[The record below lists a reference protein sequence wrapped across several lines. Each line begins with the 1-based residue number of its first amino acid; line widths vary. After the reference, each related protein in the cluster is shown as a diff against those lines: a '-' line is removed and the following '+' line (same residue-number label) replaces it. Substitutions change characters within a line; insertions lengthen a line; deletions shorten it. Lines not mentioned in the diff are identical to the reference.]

1 LNAISTKSDGD
12 MAAIYYYVMP
22 TSWMQAAWDA
32 IMLPAARTLL
42 LGTSP
47 AVQAAPQPQQVLSEN
62 WRVHLGPVGVGKL
75 LNVNPP
81 PPRLFPHAHF
91 RRDFVL
97 VGPNLWLLLREKFGS
112 DAELR
117 LPVTL
122 NDRAE
127 SGLAVRASGHQLIEL
142 PGSGRFPYE
151 KWFGTNRPGAAD
163 EEATYAV
170 EGGGWL
176 TSGSPTFAS
185 LAQAGPGNVSD
196 DDDDADSLVRAC
208 GTALRMSILVLL
220 NEASHTFFR
229 LVQFPNG
236 DSEPRDD
243 LLASSP
249 VLLLPLSTTY
259 SPVRSVGGGKGSGA
273 LRPHGSGLG
282 NLGNTVS
289 VISSAIMER
298 ACSSI
303 SI

>member
-1 LNAISTKSDGD
+1 LNAISTKSDND

-42 LGTSP
+42 GISP
-47 AVQAAPQPQQVLSEN
+47 APPQQQQQVLSEN

-97 VGPNLWLLLREKFGS
+97 VGPNLWLLLREKFGA

-122 NDRAE
+122 NGRAE
-127 SGLAVRASGHQLIEL
+127 SGLAVRASGNQLIEL

-151 KWFGTNRPGAAD
+151 KWFGTNSGPGAGVAD
-163 EEATYAV
+163 EEATDAV

-196 DDDDADSLVRAC
+196 DDDDDADSGACVRYQRC
-208 GTALRMSILVLL
+208 GCPPT
-220 NEASHTFFR
+220 
-229 LVQFPNG
+229 
-236 DSEPRDD
+236 
-243 LLASSP
+243 
-249 VLLLPLSTTY
+249 
-259 SPVRSVGGGKGSGA
+259 
-273 LRPHGSGLG
+273 
-282 NLGNTVS
+282 
-289 VISSAIMER
+289 R
-298 ACSSI
+298 AAQ
-303 SI
+303 